1 MKGVIS
7 GGAVAKALAA
17 RQWLAASEESP
28 ARQCVQAKSDLVK
41 PVEQGPVSREKAQN
55 AQKFLWLWILREFE
69 ALHRHC
75 GIPTKSDQIRPA
87 EKLNPPPSRLLR
99 GKGSKFEPVRLGQ
112 TRSNPVKPKTCSE
125 RLSEECT
132 LV

>member
-7 GGAVAKALAA
+7 GAAVAKALAA

-75 GIPTKSDQIRPA
+75 GIPTKSDQIRPNPTCRKA
-87 EKLNPPPSRLLR
+87 EPASVKATARQGFKVRASPARSDSIKPRSCGRRLCLR
-99 GKGSKFEPVRLGQ
+99 G
-112 TRSNPVKPKTCSE
+112 
-125 RLSEECT
+125 
-132 LV
+132 